1 VQTRRRRSWHHS
13 RAPRVVLD
21 HRPPRVSIV
30 LTTITLLRTSSL
42 NTSPSSTTAGFAS
55 AFHESLCAKS
65 VSHQNVTLCVLKRHT
80 LRIDTS
86 TGCAVAAES
95 VKSGVCSSSS
105 SLAIPL
111 LAASRLLC
119 NHTGRSALQKQPLV
133 WAPPPPPPP
142 PHHLRPNKGWR
153 VTEFVKRNCYIL

>member
-1 VQTRRRRSWHHS
+1 MTAVDDVRMRVHACVQMHACVQTSQPGSQLTRKRL
-13 RAPRVVLD
+13 PQ
-21 HRPPRVSIV
+21 SI
-30 LTTITLLRTSSL
+30 
-42 NTSPSSTTAGFAS
+42 F
-55 AFHESLCAKS
+55 
-65 VSHQNVTLCVLKRHT
+65 LKRYT
-80 LRIDTS
+80 LRIDTL

-105 SLAIPL
+105 SLAVPL

-142 PHHLRPNKGWR
+142 HYLRPNKGWR
-153 VTEFVKRNCYIL
+153 VTEFVKRNCYNL